1 MDQTTSTR
9 QIGRPQ
15 LLVPMAGM
23 LFRLGAWQRRR
34 QLQKVLRVSEV
45 LLRDIGL
52 TPDDVEA
59 ALDAPL
65 GRGASDE
72 VLREAMARAGNW

>member
-1 MDQTTSTR
+1 MDRTTPTR

-15 LLVPMAGM
+15 LLVPMAWV
-23 LFRLGAWQRRR
+23 LFRLGEWQRRR
-34 QLQKVLRVSEV
+34 QMQRALRVSGA

-59 ALDAPL
+59 ASHAPL
-65 GRGASDE
+65 GQGASDE